1 MSKTLTMLKFLNKDL
16 LEVTKRYVVKL
27 NEAKYELHD
36 DSFMR
41 EEIEFTTESFDEMRI
56 FVQGFILG
64 RNTKG

>member
-16 LEVTKRYVVKL
+16 YEATERYIVIL
-27 NEAKYELHD
+27 NGVKYELHNI
-36 DSFMR
+36 SFEE

>member
-16 LEVTKRYVVKL
+16 HEITERYTVKL
-27 NEAKYELHD
+27 NGTKYELHD
-36 DSFMR
+36 DSFME
-41 EEIEFTTESFDEMRI
+41 EEIEFITESFDEMRI

>member
-16 LEVTKRYVVKL
+16 HEITERYTVKL
-27 NEAKYELHD
+27 NRTKYELHD
-36 DSFMR
+36 DSFME
-41 EEIEFTTESFDEMRI
+41 EEIEFITESFDEMRI